1 MRLTIVDP
9 YDRHIAFPPFVV
21 QSDNI
26 FVSWDN
32 HRKPRRLHIGDFD
45 TSKILDTTG
54 AKTFT
59 QVGTRTCTPPAI
71 TSSSPEARAAK
82 KVESR

>member
-1 MRLTIVDP
+1 
-9 YDRHIAFPPFVV
+9 
-21 QSDNI
+21 
-26 FVSWDN
+26 VSWDN

-59 QVGTRTCTPPAI
+59 QVGTRTCTPPTVI
-71 TSSSPEARAAK
+71 VHPSSLLL
-82 KVESR
+82 